1 MKMLFMKTILK
12 KEEKIKKK
20 INLEIKNILK
30 FLIISFFNILYLFKF
45 SYNNFY

>member
-30 FLIISFFNILYLFKF
+30 FLIISFFNILYFLKF